1 MDKNIFLSASIPLPD
16 RDPKFIES
24 ADISAIR
31 DSVNALS
38 KYILPNAHLI
48 WGGHPSITPLIKY
61 TLEQLEYDVKDHVT
75 LYQSKLFEKNFPK
88 DNASF
93 ANIKLI
99 NSVDNDREASLLAM
113 RNEMLSKDK
122 KFIAGFFI
130 GGMDG
135 VIDEMKLFKENHP
148 NTPIFPI
155 ASTGAAAL
163 EIYNMSPTVYPE
175 EFKDELKHNYAY
187 LSLFIKLL
195 GNKL

>member
-38 KYILPNAHLI
+38 KLIIPKAHLI
-48 WGGHPSITPLIKY
+48 WGGHPSITPLIKF
-61 TLEQLEYDVKDHVT
+61 TLKQLGKNAQDHVT
-75 LYQSKLFEKNFPK
+75 LYQSKLFEEFFPE

-93 ANIKLI
+93 ANIKLVD
-99 NSVDNDREASLLAM
+99 SVNNDRKESLLAM

-122 KFIAGFFI
+122 NFIAGIFI
-130 GGMDG
+130 GGMEG
-135 VIDEMKLFKENHP
+135 VIEEMKLFQKYHP
-148 NTPIFPI
+148 DTPIFPI
-155 ASTGAAAL
+155 ATTGAAAL
-163 EIYNMSPTVYPE
+163 EIYNMNPIVYPE
-175 EFKDELKHNYAY
+175 EFKDELINNYAY